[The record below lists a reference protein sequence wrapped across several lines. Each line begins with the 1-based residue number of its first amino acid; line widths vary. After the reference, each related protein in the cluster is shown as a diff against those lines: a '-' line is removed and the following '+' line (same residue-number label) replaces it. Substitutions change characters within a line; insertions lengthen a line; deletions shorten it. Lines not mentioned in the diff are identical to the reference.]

1 MERYTEYHAG
11 VPVIR
16 DKELLPGAMKRL
28 AVLEDNLEGVMD
40 KMCDQ
45 YCRYPVIFP
54 DQKMMDIF
62 CKKCKLAN
70 LLEKVKRNNLSNLS
84 GGNEIED

>member
-1 MERYTEYHAG
+1 
-11 VPVIR
+11 
-16 DKELLPGAMKRL
+16 MKRL

-70 LLEKVKRNNLSNLS
+70 LLEKLSVT
-84 GGNEIED
+84 I